1 MDDDKTLSELLKE
14 WQLPAAPA
22 SLDARVLRRRNPWWK
37 LLFTGSIRVPVP
49 AAFVLAAALVV
60 MGIALLRRPP
70 APPPA
75 ASVNLADF
83 RPVKD
88 MNVRVIRR
96 SE

>member
-1 MDDDKTLSELLKE
+1 MDDDKKLSELLKA
-14 WQLPAAPA
+14 WQLPGAPA
-22 SLDARVLRRRNPWWK
+22 SLDARVLGPRTPWWK
-37 LLFTGSIRVPVP
+37 LLLTGTIRIPVPV
-49 AAFVLAAALVV
+49 AFALAAALVV
-60 MGIALLRRPP
+60 MGIALLHRPP

-83 RPVKD
+83 QPVKD